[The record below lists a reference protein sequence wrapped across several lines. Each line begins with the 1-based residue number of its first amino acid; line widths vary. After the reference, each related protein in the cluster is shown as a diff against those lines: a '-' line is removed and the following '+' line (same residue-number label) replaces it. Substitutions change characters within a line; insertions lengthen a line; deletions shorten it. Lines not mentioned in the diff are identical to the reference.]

1 MTASD
6 PSADTNISHTA
17 DAHAFIAV
25 YVMAD
30 EPNGAVRVGMTTD
43 LGRHAREHRPG
54 APRRL
59 GVVDD
64 CRRLVWFEAHDRLA
78 TAVTREQAI
87 QSWRPEW
94 IVSLIEAENPQWLD
108 LAATWFGSSED
119 DALLI

>member
-6 PSADTNISHTA
+6 PAPDPTA
-17 DAHAFIAV
+17 APAVIAV

-30 EPNGAVRVGMTTD
+30 RPKGAVRLGVTTN

-54 APRRL
+54 ARRKL

-87 QSWRPEW
+87 RAWRPEW
-94 IVSLIEAENPQWLD
+94 IVSLIEADNPQWRD
-108 LAATWFGSSED
+108 LAEPWLAAPDD
-119 DALLI
+119 DALLL